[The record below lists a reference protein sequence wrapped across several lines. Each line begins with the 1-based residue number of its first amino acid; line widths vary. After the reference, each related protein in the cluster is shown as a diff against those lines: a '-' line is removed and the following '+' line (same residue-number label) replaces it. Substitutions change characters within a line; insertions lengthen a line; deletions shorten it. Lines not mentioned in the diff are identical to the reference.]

1 MNNKS
6 RRRTPYKVT
15 PPIKTNK
22 RLVNVPIKTRKTYIN
37 KGLKEKIWL
46 TTFGIKFQVKCPC
59 CKIREI
65 NPFSFSTGHIEAEA
79 NGGKSTVSNLIPIC
93 CHCNSRMGT
102 LNYYDY
108 KKLIS

>member
-1 MNNKS
+1 MTNKP
-6 RRRTPYKVT
+6 RRGI
-15 PPIKTNK
+15 PINK
-22 RLVNVPIKTRKTYIN
+22 RLVDTPIKTRKKYIN

-46 TTFGIKFQVKCPC
+46 KTFGIKFIVKCPC

-79 NGGKSTVSNLIPIC
+79 NGGESTVSNLIPIC

-108 KKLIS
+108 KNLIS